1 MDFLNGASATLER
14 AALGNRKLVE
24 RERDAKRR
32 SAEPEGKLGA
42 AVRPASGRP
51 PSVASSAVIRGR
63 RQSQTGSR
71 PPHARRV
78 VRAHILFLRRCSIP
92 GSRPQ
97 ACVRSSQSL
106 LMGFA
111 RVGIHL
117 DISVDW
123 SETERVPI
131 SEFEPDDRSENIPC
145 MT

>member
-71 PPHARRV
+71 PPHALVSCARIFSSCGAVVFLVLDLRLVCVLLRV
-78 VRAHILFLRRCSIP
+78 CLWALRGSVYISIYP
-92 GSRPQ
+92 STGQRQ
-97 ACVRSSQSL
+97 
-106 LMGFA
+106 
-111 RVGIHL
+111 
-117 DISVDW
+117 
-123 SETERVPI
+123 
-131 SEFEPDDRSENIPC
+131 SEFRFPSSNPTIVPRIFRA
-145 MT
+145 